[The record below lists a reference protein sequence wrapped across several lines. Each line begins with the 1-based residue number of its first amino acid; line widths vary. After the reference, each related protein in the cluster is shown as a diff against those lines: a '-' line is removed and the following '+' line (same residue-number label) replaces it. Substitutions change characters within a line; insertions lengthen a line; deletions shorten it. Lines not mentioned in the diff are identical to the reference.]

1 MKARTGL
8 AFLAGLALIAGGC
21 ASSGTSGA
29 GAAGAGGDIVVGG
42 RTLAEGISPR
52 DNANTRSAQL
62 YLSQAQ
68 ASDDPAVRQE
78 RFQQALEAAQQGMEA
93 DPENPL
99 SWFQAGEAHIG
110 LGDYTEADRNLARAE
125 ELHPRYFLEIAPVRE
140 QAWVDAFNA
149 SIGHS
154 NNRDYPAAI
163 RELERANLIFKGRPE
178 AMLNLGNLYSVTDDY
193 DNAIRA
199 YGEAI
204 ELIRGPL
211 AEEQTPETLE
221 EWRENESIAVY
232 NRSQLLVQAGR
243 NEEAVVAF
251 REILADDPGNVTVAS
266 NLGAALSALG
276 REEEAQQIF
285 NDLMARTDLTAR
297 DFLFAGIGL
306 FQGSDYVGAARAFQR
321 STELNPESRDATFN
335 LAQAAYLAATEA
347 EEGSDVPEQMW
358 PILVDAGRRLVELD
372 PANENAFRLYA
383 QGLIRTGDEQEA
395 VRLLEMMEA
404 LTFEVL
410 NTQLQ
415 PVAGGGAILTG
426 EVLNR
431 SRAAGSSVRLSFSFS
446 SDTGQVLGTSDV
458 QVQLGGEG
466 ESVPFEV
473 EFDSASEVNGFR
485 YSVLN

>member
-21 ASSGTSGA
+21 ASSGTSG
-29 GAAGAGGDIVVGG
+29 GGSTVGEDLVIGG
-42 RTLAEGISPR
+42 RSLAEGVRPR
-52 DNANTRSAQL
+52 DNANTRTAQL

-78 RFQQALEAAQQGMEA
+78 RFQQALESAQQGLEA

-99 SWFQAGEAHIG
+99 SWFQAGEAYIG
-110 LGDYTEADRNLARAE
+110 LGDYVEADRHLARAE
-125 ELHPRYFLEIAPVRE
+125 ELHPRYYLEIAPVRE

-149 SIGHS
+149 SIGYS
-154 NNRDYPAAI
+154 NNRDYPGAI
-163 RELERANLIFKGRPE
+163 RELERANLIFKERPE
-178 AMLNLGNLYSVTDDY
+178 AMLNLGNLYSVTNDH

-199 YGEAI
+199 YREAI
-204 ELIRGPL
+204 EVIRGPM
-211 AEEQTPETLE
+211 AEEQDPETLE
-221 EWRENESIAVY
+221 GWRENEGIAVY
-232 NRSQLLVQAGR
+232 NVAQLLVQAGR

-251 REILADDPGNVTVAS
+251 REILASDPNNVTVAS

-285 NDLMARTDLTAR
+285 NDLLARTDLTAR

-306 FQGSDYVGAARAFQR
+306 FQGNDYVGAARAFQR
-321 STELNPESRDATFN
+321 STELNPNSRDATFN
-335 LAQAAYLAATEA
+335 LAQAAYLAASEA
-347 EEGSDVPEQMW
+347 EEGSEVAGQMW
-358 PILVDAGRRLVELD
+358 PVLVDAGRRLVELD

-383 QGLIRTGDEQEA
+383 QGLIRTNDEQEA

-415 PVAGGGAILTG
+415 PVAGGGAVLTG
-426 EVLNR
+426 EVVNR
-431 SRAAGSSVRLSFSFS
+431 SLAAGSSVRLNFSFS
-446 SDTGQVLGTSDV
+446 SDTGQILGTREV
-458 QVQLGGEG
+458 QVRLGAEG
-466 ESVPFEV
+466 EAVPFEV
-473 EFDSASEVNGFR
+473 EFDSSSEVNGYR
-485 YSVLN
+485 YSVMN